1 MMTQAFYTGL
11 SGIRS
16 NQAAI
21 DIESDNIANISTV
34 GFRGNQAEFTSLYNE
49 AIHTYNNLTS
59 TDSTIGIGSRVQA
72 TTMMGSSG
80 SLSLTDRNTDLAIDG
95 NGWFGVQDNGKTYY
109 TRAGDFNFDDNNDL
123 VTNDKMYVLGTMA
136 GNIDGDLLTAEVG
149 ETKLGA
155 LDTQQTLRFPKTLV
169 YPPIPTKN
177 TAFFGN
183 LDTKDAIR
191 EFGATIID
199 PQNNKNNLKLSF
211 TKSKEQIPP
220 GVQWDVTAKT
230 ISLDGETVYDTKEG
244 QVFFDERGA
253 LVSTTL
259 STINNN
265 GQDIQI
271 DLGKEFNGIISINAK
286 STNASSTS
294 DGTIGGDL
302 IGYEI
307 NRGAE
312 VIATFTNGRQSSVGK
327 IALYHFI
334 NDQGLNRIN
343 GTKFEE
349 SSNSGRA
356 TFHVDANGQN
366 ILGANVKNFQLE
378 QSNILLQD
386 SLTQLIILQ
395 RAFDASSKTITTAD
409 QMIQKALD
417 MDS

>member
-16 NQAAI
+16 NQTAI

-34 GFRGNQAEFTSLYNE
+34 GFRGSQAEFSSLYNE
-49 AIHTYNNLTS
+49 AIHTNDSSTPTS
-59 TDSTIGIGSRVQA
+59 STIGIGSRVQA
-72 TTMMGSSG
+72 TATKGSQG

-95 NGWFGVQDNGKTYY
+95 DGWFGVESNGKSYY
-109 TRAGDFNFDDNNDL
+109 TRAGDFNFDHNSDL

-136 GNIDGDLLTAEVG
+136 GNIDGNLLTSEIS
-149 ETKLGA
+149 ETKLGNI
-155 LDTQQTLRFPKTLV
+155 DTQETLRFPKTLT

-177 TAFFGN
+177 TSFYGN

-191 EFGATIID
+191 EFGATVID

-211 TKSKEQIPP
+211 TKSQEQIPP
-220 GVQWDVTAKT
+220 GVQWDVTAQT
-230 ISLDGETVYDTKEG
+230 ISLDGETIYDTKNG
-244 QVFFDERGA
+244 QAFFDERGA

-259 STINNN
+259 TTIDNN
-265 GQDIQI
+265 GQDIKI

-286 STNASSTS
+286 STNASSVS
-294 DGTIGGDL
+294 DGTIGGEL
-302 IGYEI
+302 IGYEV

-327 IALYHFI
+327 IALYHFT
-334 NDQGLNRIN
+334 NNQGLNRIS

-356 TFHVDANGQN
+356 TFYVDEKGQN
-366 ILGANVKNFQLE
+366 VLGANVKNFQLE

-395 RAFDASSKTITTAD
+395 RSFDAASKTITTAD

-417 MDS
+417 MDG

>member
-21 DIESDNIANISTV
+21 DIESDNLANISTV
-34 GFRGNQAEFTSLYNE
+34 GFRGSQAEFASLYNE
-49 AIHTYNNLTS
+49 AIHTSNHSTS

-72 TTMMGSSG
+72 TAMMGSSG

-95 NGWFGVQDNGKTYY
+95 NGWFGVQNNGKTYY

-136 GNIDGDLLTAEVG
+136 GNIKGDLLTAEVG
-149 ETKLGA
+149 ETKLGG
-155 LDTQQTLRFPKTLV
+155 LDTQQTLRFPKTLK

-183 LDTKDAIR
+183 LDTEDAIR
-191 EFGATIID
+191 EFGATVID

-211 TKSKEQIPP
+211 SRSKEQVPP
-220 GVQWDVTAKT
+220 GVQWDVIAKT
-230 ISLDGETVYDTKEG
+230 ISLDGETVYDTKNG

-265 GQDIQI
+265 GQDIKV

-294 DGTIGGDL
+294 DGTIGGNL

-307 NRGAE
+307 NRSAE
-312 VIATFTNGRQSSVGK
+312 VIATFTNGCQSSVGK
-327 IALYHFI
+327 IALYHFT

-356 TFHVDANGQN
+356 KFYTDTTGQN

-386 SLTQLIILQ
+386 SLTQLIIFQ
-395 RAFDASSKTITTAD
+395 RSFDAASKTITTAD
-409 QMIQKALD
+409 QMMQKALD
-417 MDS
+417 MDA